1 MESNDS
7 QQSQPVFA
15 GTMRHALDDK
25 HRVTVPA
32 RWRRSE
38 PLEFFAIP
46 DPRQP
51 LLILLTEVE
60 MQRLGGEL
68 DALPGL
74 DPVARR
80 SFKRQFFSQAQ
91 LCPMDKQGRL
101 VLPAELC
108 AGLSLEGEVVL
119 VGGGARIEVWSPDQW
134 ESVCAE
140 ETQSFSDI
148 ADKLGL

>member
-1 MESNDS
+1 METN
-7 QQSQPVFA
+7 QSDLRGSIFA
-15 GTMRHALDDK
+15 GTVQHSLDEK

-32 RWRRSE
+32 RWRRSGA
-38 PLEFFAIP
+38 LELFAIP

-68 DALPGL
+68 DAMSGL

-80 SFKRQFFSQAQ
+80 AFKRQFFSRAQ

-108 AGLSLEGEVVL
+108 AELSLEGEVVL
-119 VGGGARIEVWSPDQW
+119 VGGGARIEVWSPAEWQ
-134 ESVCAE
+134 SVCAKE
-140 ETQSFSDI
+140 KEAFSDV

>member
-1 MESNDS
+1 M
-7 QQSQPVFA
+7 QQRLPVFA

-25 HRVTVPA
+25 HRVTVPS
-32 RWRRSE
+32 RWRRAGS
-38 PLEFFAIP
+38 LELFAIP

-51 LLILLTEVE
+51 LLILLTEQE

-68 DALPGL
+68 DGLAGL

-80 SFKRQFFSQAQ
+80 SFKRQFFSKAQ
-91 LCPMDKQGRL
+91 ICPMDKQGRL

-108 AGLSLEGEVVL
+108 EGLSLQREVVL
-119 VGGGARIEVWSPDQW
+119 VGGGSRIEVWAPEEW

-140 ETQSFSDI
+140 EKQTFSDI
-148 ADKLGL
+148 ANQLGL

>member
-1 MESNDS
+1 MDLNDS
-7 QQSQPVFA
+7 ELRRPIFA
-15 GTMRHALDDK
+15 GTVRHSLDDK

-38 PLEFFAIP
+38 GLEFFAIP

-51 LLILLTEVE
+51 LLILLTELE
-60 MQRLGGEL
+60 MQRLGNEL

-80 SFKRQFFSQAQ
+80 SFKRQLFSQAQ

-101 VLPAELC
+101 VLPGDLC
-108 AGLSLEGEVVL
+108 GKLSLEGEVVL
-119 VGGGARIEVWSPDQW
+119 VGGGARIEVWPPGQW
-134 ESVCAE
+134 EKVCAE
-140 ETQSFSDI
+140 EREAFSTI

>member
-1 MESNDS
+1 METNDS
-7 QQSQPVFA
+7 QQRQPVFA

-32 RWRRSE
+32 RWRRSGWAE
-38 PLEFFAIP
+38 LFAIP

-51 LLILLTEVE
+51 MLILLTELE

-68 DALPGL
+68 DVLPGL
-74 DPVARR
+74 DPVARL

-91 LCPMDKQGRL
+91 ICPIDKQGRL
-101 VLPAELC
+101 VLPADLC
-108 AGLSLEGEVVL
+108 AALSMQGEVVL
-119 VGGGARIEVWSPDQW
+119 VGGGGRIEVWSPPEW
-134 ESVCAE
+134 ESVCARE
-140 ETQSFSDI
+140 RQAFSDI